1 MASVV
6 GTWTLTTDFGCNGS
20 ITGSFTQTFNADGTF
35 TTTPIV
41 HNGRWYQVEGLVVWT
56 FADIADLVYAA
67 NLAGSWMSG
76 VQGYETAGGI
86 KGCFGGHKAGVPGLI
101 AEAAAAAAEIDP
113 ALGTS
118 VSEAAG
124 TAER

>member
-6 GTWTLTTDFGCNGS
+6 GTWTLTTDFGCDGS
-20 ITGSFTQTFNADGTF
+20 ITGSFTMTFNADGTW
-35 TTTPIV
+35 TSTPFV

-56 FADIADLVYAA
+56 AADIADLVYAG
-67 NLAGSWMSG
+67 NLSGSWMSG
-76 VQGYETAGGI
+76 VQGFETAGGS
-86 KGCFGGHKAGVPGLI
+86 KGCFGGHRSGVPGLV
-101 AEAAAAAAEIDP
+101 AETAAAAEIDP
-113 ALGTS
+113 VLGTS

>member
-6 GTWTLTTDFGCNGS
+6 GTWTLTTDFGCDGS
-20 ITGSFTQTFNADGTF
+20 ITGSFTQTFNANGTWNS
-35 TTTPIV
+35 TPFV

-56 FADIADLVYAA
+56 FADVANLVYAA

-76 VQGYETAGGI
+76 VQGFETAGGN

-113 ALGTS
+113 ALGTP
-118 VSEAAG
+118 VSETAG